1 MIEDDRVKQ
10 RRSIQNILNDFGI
23 EEVPLPKTQPPMLER
38 SQIYRGKIY
47 DDEKQLIGQRVLC
60 SWGPAEWQ
68 EKGIVN
74 LQSGILKKIEYVN
87 GKKYY
92 YVDVDFKDYAGKIVE
107 GAERI
112 MDFPAEHVTIEA
124 TENIVYPSTR
134 DSSGHIT
141 ENESG
146 LEQEKREREKRE
158 EEQRESLEK
167 WRKRAAKERGWRL
180 TDTGEYIGPQLP
192 LSKDRGAV
200 KKEKHIKNTKKHNIK
215 NIKKQKNIEKHDV
228 KFPVIL
234 FPSLF
239 LPF

>member
-1 MIEDDRVKQ
+1 MSSNFDNEMIEDNARLQ
-10 RRSIQNILNDFGI
+10 RMKLQSRFNAIMDTGDLP
-23 EEVPLPKTQPPMLER
+23 PLPPLPPKLER
-38 SQIYRGKIY
+38 SEVFRGRPKKGFG
-47 DDEKQLIGQRVLC
+47 DEEELIEERVLC

-74 LQSGILKKIEYVN
+74 LQSGILKKIEFVN

-167 WRKRAAKERGWRL
+167 WRERAAKERGWRL

-192 LSKDRGAV
+192 LSKDRGGG
-200 KKEKHIKNTKKHNIK
+200 KKRKTYKKHKKTQYKKYKKTKKHRK
-215 NIKKQKNIEKHDV
+215 TRR
-228 KFPVIL
+228 
-234 FPSLF
+234 
-239 LPF
+239 

>member
-1 MIEDDRVKQ
+1 MNNELIEDDRVKQ
-10 RRSIQNILNDFGI
+10 HRSIQNILNDFGI

-107 GAERI
+107 KASAKQLFSSPKHPYTLGLLNSIPKLSEKKKKFIKIADI
-112 MDFPAEHVTIEA
+112 KYFIFIE
-124 TENIVYPSTR
+124 
-134 DSSGHIT
+134 
-141 ENESG
+141 
-146 LEQEKREREKRE
+146 
-158 EEQRESLEK
+158 
-167 WRKRAAKERGWRL
+167 
-180 TDTGEYIGPQLP
+180 
-192 LSKDRGAV
+192 
-200 KKEKHIKNTKKHNIK
+200 
-215 NIKKQKNIEKHDV
+215 
-228 KFPVIL
+228 F
-234 FPSLF
+234 
-239 LPF
+239 